1 MAARKKGR
9 QLVVTLSTEEYIK
22 LSMFARMYGE
32 SVAKTG
38 KRGIS
43 LYLGYLD
50 RQLREAADKRIKE
63 LAEQGVTISVGTPQ
77 KEAKDGE

>member
-9 QLVVTLSTEEYIK
+9 QVVVTLSTEEYIK

-32 SVAKTG
+32 SVTKTG

-50 RQLREAADKRIKE
+50 NQLKKAADQRLKE
-63 LAEQGVTISVGTPQ
+63 LAEQGVTISVGVP
-77 KEAKDGE
+77 KKGAKDGE